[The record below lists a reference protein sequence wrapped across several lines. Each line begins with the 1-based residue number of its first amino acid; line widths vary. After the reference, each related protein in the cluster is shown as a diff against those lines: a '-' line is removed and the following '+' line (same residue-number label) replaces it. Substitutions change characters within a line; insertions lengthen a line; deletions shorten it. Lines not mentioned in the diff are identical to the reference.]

1 MTNNKNMIS
10 PIAIITSIFIACMGQ
25 PEHSIIAKN
34 EIAAPYQWK
43 KIRNNAAFPK
53 SYNFQIFSFNDT
65 LWALHPRGTYFSA
78 DGKDWDKTPLVHF
91 IKNSAFLDFV
101 YFKGAIYGLGTFDG
115 NIEHYTMTGAIA
127 KTSDCRNWE
136 VLSKESKLPRRFFYH
151 PFVFK
156 DKIWIIGGHDGKEDQ
171 ADIWNSEDA
180 IHWTKVKD
188 QLPFGKRANSQIVTL
203 NDRLFLLNNDVW
215 SSSDGINWTRVT
227 PEIVKG
233 QQIFGYAAVVF
244 DNRIFLLGCNR
255 NGEFTSKVLHSADG
269 KNWQEMDAPWSARGG
284 IAACVHQGKI
294 YMTGGKYGGTPE
306 HTEFIYSNDV
316 WALQRAGL

>member
-1 MTNNKNMIS
+1 M
-10 PIAIITSIFIACMGQ
+10 F
-25 PEHSIIAKN
+25 
-34 EIAAPYQWK
+34 
-43 KIRNNAAFPK
+43 
-53 SYNFQIFSFNDT
+53 
-65 LWALHPRGTYFSA
+65 
-78 DGKDWDKTPLVHF
+78 
-91 IKNSAFLDFV
+91 
-101 YFKGAIYGLGTFDG
+101 
-115 NIEHYTMTGAIA
+115 
-127 KTSDCRNWE
+127 
-136 VLSKESKLPRRFFYH
+136 
-151 PFVFK
+151 FK

-188 QLPFGKRANSQIVTL
+188 ELPFGKRANSQIVTL

-269 KNWQEMDAPWSARGG
+269 KNWQEMDAPWPARGG